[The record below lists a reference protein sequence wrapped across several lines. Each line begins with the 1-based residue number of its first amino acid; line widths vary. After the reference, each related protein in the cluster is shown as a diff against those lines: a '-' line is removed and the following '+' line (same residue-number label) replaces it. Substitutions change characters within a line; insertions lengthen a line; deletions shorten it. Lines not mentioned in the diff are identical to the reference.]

1 MGAPLCGCRRP
12 QAVRARARL
21 HCGGAHSL
29 GESAAR
35 APGWGRRRRP
45 TAGAGKRRALR
56 FNGRKELV
64 ALAGGAGAGHAAS
77 DALRNRVRG
86 LRRQATVCTRA
97 KEYCESRTAV
107 CHLESGATPTWGAE
121 SQLIAR
127 RCRAPLKSRSLHK
140 RKEFTRYITETK
152 PKSAAEK
159 LPGSTGVAWLAAGQ
173 RVGPRLAER
182 ACCGMA
188 QAPLSA
194 HMPRRCRR
202 SRRGAACQAHF
213 YATQSGALTR
223 AARGEGPGGQPLV
236 KVRVLVVAAALVDA
250 RSHAPRR
257 LLLLRAARGDGVREL

>member
-1 MGAPLCGCRRP
+1 LCGCRRP

-173 RVGPRLAER
+173 RVVHAW
-182 ACCGMA
+182 
-188 QAPLSA
+188 QSA
-194 HMPRRCRR
+194 H
-202 SRRGAACQAHF
+202 
-213 YATQSGALTR
+213 
-223 AARGEGPGGQPLV
+223 
-236 KVRVLVVAAALVDA
+236 AAAWRKHLYLHTCHAAADA
-250 RSHAPRR
+250 AAEAPRAR
-257 LLLLRAARGDGVREL
+257 PTSTLRRVGPSPARRAGKGRAVNP